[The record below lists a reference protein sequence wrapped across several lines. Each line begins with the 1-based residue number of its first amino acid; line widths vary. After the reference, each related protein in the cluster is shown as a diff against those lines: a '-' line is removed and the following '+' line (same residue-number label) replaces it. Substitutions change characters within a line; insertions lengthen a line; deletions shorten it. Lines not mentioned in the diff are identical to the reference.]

1 MAFVG
6 GAAAID
12 IWESENVQQQVKE
25 KSEYISEFLT
35 KEIASLNSKIEIR
48 GIGMIW
54 GADLSKLE
62 DEEVTDKILK
72 RCFDAGL
79 IIESAGRKGQVVK
92 LLPSLTIPMELLKE
106 GCEIVKQAFTA
117 ELG

>member
-1 MAFVG
+1 MLQPLICG
-6 GAAAID
+6 
-12 IWESENVQQQVKE
+12 ETENIQQQVKD
-25 KSEYISEFLT
+25 KAEYISEFLT
-35 KEIASLNSKIEIR
+35 KEIASLNPQIEIR

-54 GADLSKLE
+54 GADLGKLE
-62 DEEVTDKILK
+62 DQEVTDKILK

-92 LLPSLTIPMELLKE
+92 LLPSLTIPMEILKE
-106 GCEIVKQAFTA
+106 GCEIIKGAFLA